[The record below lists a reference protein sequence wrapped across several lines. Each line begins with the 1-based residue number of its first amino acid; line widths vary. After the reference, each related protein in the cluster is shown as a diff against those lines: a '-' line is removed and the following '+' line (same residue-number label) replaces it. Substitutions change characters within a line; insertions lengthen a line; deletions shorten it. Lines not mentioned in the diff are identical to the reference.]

1 MLYMHH
7 TAPGLMDIIDA
18 PYPPGLMIGMD
29 TPHPP
34 GLMIGMDISYPPGP
48 ENIMDKTRDAT
59 HTGWHLLISKAGL

>member
-29 TPHPP
+29 
-34 GLMIGMDISYPPGP
+34 ISSPGP

>member
-1 MLYMHH
+1 MHASQQHVSDMLYMHH

-34 GLMIGMDISYPPGP
+34 GLMIGMDIPYPPGA
-48 ENIMDKTRDAT
+48 EK
-59 HTGWHLLISKAGL
+59 HHG

>member
-1 MLYMHH
+1 MHH

-18 PYPPGLMIGMD
+18 PY
-29 TPHPP
+29 PP